1 MNESRLDPEPVD
13 PSPAGGAA
21 GAGGPVIGRATV
33 DPGAG
38 GGSPSGQPMRSGD
51 SEQLRNVLLFLPR
64 FVALLGRMLLDP
76 EVSGMD
82 KLLVGAAV
90 AYVVSPI
97 DILPDIIPVVGQ
109 LDDIYLVALCLL
121 RLLNR
126 SGEAKIR
133 SHWDGPED
141 IAVLLQN
148 VSQVA
153 TRYLPDPVRTAVRR
167 WVEAQPS

>member
-1 MNESRLDPEPVD
+1 MNEPRMDPEPGD
-13 PSPAGGAA
+13 PSASGGGA
-21 GAGGPVIGRATV
+21 GDPVIGRATV

-38 GGSPSGQPMRSGD
+38 GDAPSGAPMRSGD

-64 FVALLGRMLLDP
+64 FVGLLGRMLLDP

-90 AYVVSPI
+90 AYVLSPI
-97 DILPDIIPVVGQ
+97 DILPDVIPVIGQ
-109 LDDIYLVALCLL
+109 LDDIYLVALSLL

-141 IAVLLQN
+141 IVVLLQN
-148 VSQVA
+148 VSGVA

-167 WVEAQPS
+167 WVEAR